1 VNATPKYGEPELYL
15 RMCDWCN
22 KAERCSG
29 DLRGKMKR
37 LGASEEIVQRIIVQL
52 RTRNFF
58 DDTRFAHAYAHDKS
72 TFGKWGIQKIRLYLR
87 SKGIEHS
94 IIQDALSRLDESETT
109 ENIQTLAERK
119 WPSIKGK
126 SPYERKAKLM
136 QYLLRK
142 GFTGDQINRAM
153 KDSQH
158 DLDLDLH
165 P

>member
-1 VNATPKYGEPELYL
+1 MTTTPKYGEPELYS

-29 DLRGKMKR
+29 DLRTKMKR
-37 LGASEEIVQRIIVQL
+37 WGADDETIQRIIVQL

-72 TFGKWGIQKIRLYLR
+72 TFGKWGIQKIRMYLR
-87 SKGIEHS
+87 AKGIEQS
-94 IIQDALSRLDESETT
+94 IIQDALSDLDVSETL
-109 ENIQTLAERK
+109 ENIQVLASRK

-142 GFTGDQINRAM
+142 GFTGDQINSAI
-153 KDSQH
+153 KE
-158 DLDLDLH
+158 LIPGLELDLH

>member
-1 VNATPKYGEPELYL
+1 
-15 RMCDWCN
+15 MCDWCN

-29 DLRGKMKR
+29 DLRAKMKR
-37 LGASEEIVQRIIVQL
+37 WGADDEMIQRVIVQL

-58 DDTRFAHAYAHDKS
+58 DDIRFARSYSHDKS
-72 TFGKWGIQKIRLYLR
+72 TFGKWGIQKIRMYLR
-87 SKGIEHS
+87 AKGIEQG
-94 IIQDALSRLDESETT
+94 IIQDALSGLDESETL
-109 ENIQTLAERK
+109 ENIRALARRK

-142 GFTGDQINRAM
+142 GFTGDQISMAI
-153 KDSQH
+153 KDSMP
-158 DLDLDLH
+158 DLDFDPH